1 MKRLLALLPIVAALA
16 IAPRAH
22 AAQRTTLHVFAAASL
37 VDAFDAIARA
47 FEKSDPDVRV
57 RIEYGGTQQLAAQI
71 EHGALA
77 DVFASADERWMGS
90 LVAHELVAG
99 EPVVFAGNTLVFI
112 TPKSNPGRIGGIKD
126 AARYGVKVI
135 VGAESVPVGAY
146 TRLALARLSQDPAFG
161 EDFGR
166 RVQKNV
172 VSQEENVR
180 ALVSKLALGEA
191 DAGFAYRS
199 DVTHATARHVD
210 AIDLPASAR
219 IVARYPIAAIAGRQT
234 ALAKRF
240 IDFVRSPAGQEL
252 LAREKFLPAP

>member
-1 MKRLLALLPIVAALA
+1 MKRLLAFLALVAVPALA
-16 IAPRAH
+16 SPVH
-22 AAQRTTLHVFAAASL
+22 AAPRTTLRVLAAASL
-37 VDAFDAIARA
+37 VDAFDAIAKA
-47 FEKSDPDVRV
+47 FEKSNADVRV

-71 EHGALA
+71 EHGAEA
-77 DVFASADERWMGS
+77 DVFASADERWMNS
-90 LVAHELVAG
+90 LVARGLVAG
-99 EPVVFAGNTLVFI
+99 EPALFAGNTLVLV
-112 TPKSNPGRIGGIKD
+112 TPKSNPGRVGGLED
-126 AARYGVKVI
+126 AARPGVKVI

-146 TRLALARLSQDPAFG
+146 TRIALARLSRDFG
-161 EDFGR
+161 ADFGR

-199 DVTHATARHVD
+199 DVTHAAARHLDV
-210 AIDLPASAR
+210 IELPASAR

-252 LAREKFLPAP
+252 LARENFLPAP